1 MHMRSEELYVKI
13 FGREI
18 GRTKRMRRMIII
30 VLTNNLVSYI
40 VLLLLLIYC
49 VACLK
54 EEARST
60 KNKI

>member
-40 VLLLLLIYC
+40 VLLYY
-49 VACLK
+49 
-54 EEARST
+54 
-60 KNKI
+60 